1 VSGGPGA
8 SKKRLIVGVTGATGS
23 IYAIRLLEALRTTEV
38 ESHLVVS
45 RWGARTLLH
54 ETDRTLDEVRSLA
67 THSYKDNDQGA
78 RISSGSFVTLGMIII
93 PCSVKTL
100 ADIAHGH
107 SDDLVHRAA
116 DVVLKER
123 RRLVLAVREAPF
135 TDIHLEN
142 MLKLSRMG
150 VVISPPLPAFYN
162 RPKTIEELV
171 DHTVARLLDL
181 FDIHTEDTKRWT
193 GQLGTGTQAANA
205 SLPRSPLPPR
215 HPSPRRRPG
224 PSAKVPSADRGSA
237 KIPLADR
244 EDPRAKPRA
253 ADREDPRA
261 KPPLADREDLRAR
274 VPSADREEPKP
285 KRPKK

>member
-1 VSGGPGA
+1 MTKQAQETPR
-8 SKKRLIVGVTGATGS
+8 RLILGVTGATGA
-23 IYAIRLLEALRTTEV
+23 IYAVRMLEALRHTDV

-54 ETDRTLDEVRSLA
+54 ETDYTLDQVRALA
-67 THSYKDNDQGA
+67 THSYKENDQGA
-78 RISSGSFVTLGMIII
+78 RISSGSFVTLGMVIL

-107 SDDLVHRAA
+107 SNELVHRAA

-150 VVISPPLPAFYN
+150 VVISPPMPAFYH
-162 RPKTIEELV
+162 RPKAINDIV

-181 FDIHTEDTKRWT
+181 FGIELPEAKRWT
-193 GQLGTGTQAANA
+193 GEMGVGATPR
-205 SLPRSPLPPR
+205 LPRRKS
-215 HPSPRRRPG
+215 G
-224 PSAKVPSADRGSA
+224 TK
-237 KIPLADR
+237 
-244 EDPRAKPRA
+244 
-253 ADREDPRA
+253 
-261 KPPLADREDLRAR
+261 
-274 VPSADREEPKP
+274 
-285 KRPKK
+285 

>member
-1 VSGGPGA
+1 VTKQAQETPR
-8 SKKRLIVGVTGATGS
+8 RLILGVTGATGA
-23 IYAIRLLEALRTTEV
+23 IYAVRMLEALRHTDV

-54 ETDRTLDEVRSLA
+54 ETDYTLDQVRALA
-67 THSYKDNDQGA
+67 THSYKENDQGA
-78 RISSGSFVTLGMIII
+78 RISSGSFVTLGMVIL

-107 SDDLVHRAA
+107 SNELVHRAA

-150 VVISPPLPAFYN
+150 VVISPPMPAFYH
-162 RPKTIEELV
+162 RPKAINDIV

-181 FDIHTEDTKRWT
+181 FGIELPEAKRWT
-193 GQLGTGTQAANA
+193 GEMGVGATPR
-205 SLPRSPLPPR
+205 LPRRKS
-215 HPSPRRRPG
+215 G
-224 PSAKVPSADRGSA
+224 TK
-237 KIPLADR
+237 
-244 EDPRAKPRA
+244 
-253 ADREDPRA
+253 
-261 KPPLADREDLRAR
+261 
-274 VPSADREEPKP
+274 
-285 KRPKK
+285 